1 MKRPADFIIGGA
13 ETPYLYRWWLIPR
26 NPVFNIYLHRIV
38 RSDEDRALH
47 DHPWWNL
54 SVILK
59 GSYIEHTI
67 AAGGINR
74 RRLRSAGAVKFR
86 LGKAAHRLE
95 LVGTECWTLFIT
107 GPRFRAWGF
116 HCPDT
121 GWVHWQKF
129 TASDDNGAVGR
140 GCNQ

>member
-1 MKRPADFIIGGA
+1 MKRPADFVIGGSDN
-13 ETPYLYRWWLIPR
+13 PYLFRWWLIPR
-26 NPVFNIYLHRIV
+26 NVVFNVYLHRIV
-38 RSDEDRALH
+38 RSDDDRALH

-54 SVILK
+54 SIILK
-59 GSYIEHTI
+59 GAYIEHTI

-74 RRLRSAGAVKFR
+74 RAVRSAGAIKFR

-95 LVGTECWTLFIT
+95 LVGVECWTLFIT

-116 HCPDT
+116 HRPDA
-121 GWVHWQKF
+121 GWVHWKNF
-129 TASDDNGAVGR
+129 TASDDKGAIGR